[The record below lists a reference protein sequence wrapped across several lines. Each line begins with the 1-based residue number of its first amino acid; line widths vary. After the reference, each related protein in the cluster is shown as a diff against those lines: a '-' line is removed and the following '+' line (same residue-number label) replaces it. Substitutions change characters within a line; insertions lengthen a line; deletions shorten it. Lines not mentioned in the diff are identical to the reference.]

1 MFAINVFIKTWI
13 SRYASLER
21 LENLTTMG
29 LYSSLPMCI
38 TNIYIQCFLL
48 PVRHSCRCLQTFVHS
63 EHLCEVGSIIAQ
75 IYWWRNWGMGRG
87 SDLPNV
93 TLVWGRARPNPA
105 HLALYTDDQSTW
117 GLSCSLE
124 KDMNSPVRPNP
135 LVFYFHSSILW
146 GLCFPPLH
154 PWVRVG
160 VSAIG
165 SFSKWSQ
172 WVSLRSWNPTSILWD
187 LGFLENV
194 PLLWEA

>member
-1 MFAINVFIKTWI
+1 MFASNVIIKTWI

-21 LENLTTMG
+21 LENLTTRG

-105 HLALYTDDQSTW
+105 HLALYTDDQSTCLAAPLRRTWTPQFAPTPWFSISIPQSFGVCVFHLCIPGSGW
-117 GLSCSLE
+117 G
-124 KDMNSPVRPNP
+124 
-135 LVFYFHSSILW
+135 
-146 GLCFPPLH
+146 
-154 PWVRVG
+154 
-160 VSAIG
+160 
-165 SFSKWSQ
+165 SQ
-172 WVSLRSWNPTSILWD
+172 Q
-187 LGFLENV
+187 
-194 PLLWEA
+194 